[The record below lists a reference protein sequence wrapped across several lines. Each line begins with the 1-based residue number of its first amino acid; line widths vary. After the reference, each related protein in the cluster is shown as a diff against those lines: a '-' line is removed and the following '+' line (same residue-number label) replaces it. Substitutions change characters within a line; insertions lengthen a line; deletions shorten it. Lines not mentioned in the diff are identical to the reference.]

1 MGNTIGSGGAK
12 GRVAVISGAA
22 SGIGLAA
29 AHRCASLV
37 RSTCSHPASPL
48 PPPCSPPAA
57 TLEAGWR
64 GLQLMTGWRGGQGM
78 KTVIVDINPEA
89 LEAAEAELQ
98 QRHPGA
104 ITMSRVVDVSDLQS
118 VSALHDAGYS
128 SAEFGECGFLFNN
141 AGGSWEEGF
150 SAYDTPLDQWD
161 RTLKVNLY
169 GVLHSEH
176 RTGLSVCQSVTP
188 RCHLSSDAERCC
200 WQCSSSSSPRS
211 RALQRQPGKELLDS
225 SR

>member
-1 MGNTIGSGGAK
+1 
-12 GRVAVISGAA
+12 
-22 SGIGLAA
+22 
-29 AHRCASLV
+29 
-37 RSTCSHPASPL
+37 
-48 PPPCSPPAA
+48 
-57 TLEAGWR
+57 
-64 GLQLMTGWRGGQGM
+64 M

-104 ITMSRVVDVSDLQS
+104 TTMSRVVDVSDLAS
-118 VSALHDAGYS
+118 VSALHDAVYS

-169 GVLHSEH
+169 GVLHSES
-176 RTGLSVCQSVTP
+176 TAAAT
-188 RCHLSSDAERCC
+188 LSSVI
-200 WQCSSSSSPRS
+200 
-211 RALQRQPGKELLDS
+211 
-225 SR
+225 

>member
-37 RSTCSHPASPL
+37 RSPLCHLPA
-48 PPPCSPPAA
+48 AA

-98 QRHPGA
+98 QRHPA
-104 ITMSRVVDVSDLQS
+104 AR
-118 VSALHDAGYS
+118 
-128 SAEFGECGFLFNN
+128 
-141 AGGSWEEGF
+141 
-150 SAYDTPLDQWD
+150 
-161 RTLKVNLY
+161 
-169 GVLHSEH
+169 
-176 RTGLSVCQSVTP
+176 
-188 RCHLSSDAERCC
+188 
-200 WQCSSSSSPRS
+200 SP
-211 RALQRQPGKELLDS
+211 
-225 SR
+225 